1 MTVKRMITT
10 GVSLLGLLAPVST
23 SAVVAL
29 LALLVPVSASAD
41 ITVLCSNGL
50 KAVMD
55 DLAPQ
60 YEKASKEKVTVKY
73 DLAANLK
80 RRIEAGEAFDV
91 AILTPAVTDDLIKQG
106 KLAAASKTTIARS
119 NLAVA
124 IKAGSKKTDVST
136 TDGFKRVLLGAKAVA
151 FAREGASG
159 VGFMEAMKK
168 LGIADQV
175 KQMPTASGEAV
186 GEAVL
191 KGTADLGILP
201 VSEILPIK
209 GAEVL
214 GEFPGDVA
222 SYIVMVGGVNASSK
236 QSKASKGLI
245 DFLMAPAAMSVVKA
259 KGMER
264 VAK

>member
-1 MTVKRMITT
+1 M
-10 GVSLLGLLAPVST
+10 LGLLAPHN
-23 SAVVAL
+23 
-29 LALLVPVSASAD
+29 ASAE

-50 KAVMD
+50 KAVME

-60 YEKASKEKVTVKY
+60 YEKASKDKVTVKY

-80 RRIEAGEAFDV
+80 RRIEGGEAFDV

-106 KLAAASKTTIARS
+106 KISAASKTTIARS

-124 IKAGSKKTDVST
+124 IRAGSKKVDIST
-136 TDGFKRVLLGAKAVA
+136 ADGFKRALLSAKAIA
-151 FAREGASG
+151 FSREGASG
-159 VGFMEAMKK
+159 VGFMEALKK

-175 KQMPTASGEAV
+175 KQMPTSSGEAV
-186 GEAVL
+186 GEAVV

-201 VSEILPIK
+201 LSEILPVK

-214 GEFPGDVA
+214 GAFPGDVA
-222 SYIVMVGGVNASSK
+222 SFVVMVGGVNASTRE
-236 QSKASKGLI
+236 SKASKGLI
-245 DFLMAPAAMSVVKA
+245 DFLMAPAALSVVKA

-264 VAK
+264 IK